1 MSPGPV
7 SKLTHAEYR
16 SISESHPSADDLPV
30 RVITP
35 HDGLDAFRHAF
46 TSLIRDRHFTR
57 ELAWRMFVRDTKAM
71 FRGSFLGWFWL
82 LLPALANTL
91 VWVFLSGTNV
101 VQIDSGST
109 PYPLFVFV
117 GTLLWTAFNG
127 ALVAGLGVIEEAKGT
142 LAKVNFPHEA
152 LVLSALGKTVLNTAA
167 TSVALV
173 PFLILYPVSVRAE
186 MLLFLPGIMATTLCG
201 LAFGLI
207 FVPVAALVSDLSRGI
222 HLALRF
228 AFFLTPVIF
237 PLPESGTGRLV
248 MLLNPATSL
257 VVTSRAWLLGG
268 EDPMLL
274 TFAIV
279 VAGSLLLLGTGLIA
293 LKVALPHL
301 IERLSGA

>member
-1 MSPGPV
+1 MSP
-7 SKLTHAEYR
+7 
-16 SISESHPSADDLPV
+16 LPV

-91 VWVFLSGTNV
+91 VWVFLSGSNV

-127 ALVAGLGVIEEAKGT
+127 ALVAGLGVIDEAKGT

-152 LVLSALGKTVLNTAA
+152 LVLTALGKSCLNTAA
-167 TSVALV
+167 TAVALV
-173 PFLILYPVSVRAE
+173 PFLILYPVTPRAE
-186 MLLFLPGIMATTLCG
+186 MLLFLPGLAATNLTG
-201 LAFGLI
+201 LAIGLI
-207 FVPVAALVSDLSRGI
+207 FVPISALVSDLSRLI
-222 HLALRF
+222 HLGLRF

-237 PLPESGTGRLV
+237 PLPASGFSRTI

-257 VVTSRAWLLGG
+257 IVSSRSWITGG
-268 EDPMLL
+268 EAPLVSHFL
-274 TFAIV
+274 IV
-279 VAGSLLLLGTGLIA
+279 SGTGLLVLTVGLIT
-293 LKVALPHL
+293 LKVALPHI
-301 IERLSGA
+301 IERLSGT

>member
-1 MSPGPV
+1 
-7 SKLTHAEYR
+7 
-16 SISESHPSADDLPV
+16 
-30 RVITP
+30 
-35 HDGLDAFRHAF
+35 
-46 TSLIRDRHFTR
+46 
-57 ELAWRMFVRDTKAM
+57 MFVRDTKAM
-71 FRGSFLGWFWL
+71 FRGSFLGWLWL

-207 FVPVAALVSDLSRGI
+207 FVPFAALVSDLSRGI

-237 PLPESGTGRLV
+237 PLPESGTGRMV

-257 VVTSRAWLLGG
+257 VVTSRAWLLEG

-274 TFAIV
+274 TFGIV

>member
-1 MSPGPV
+1 MSP
-7 SKLTHAEYR
+7 
-16 SISESHPSADDLPV
+16 LPV

-91 VWVFLSGTNV
+91 VWVFLSGSNV

-127 ALVAGLGVIEEAKGT
+127 ALVAGLGVIDEAKGT

-152 LVLSALGKTVLNTAA
+152 LVLTALGKSCLNTAA
-167 TSVALV
+167 TAVALV
-173 PFLILYPVSVRAE
+173 PFLILYPVTPRAE
-186 MLLFLPGIMATTLCG
+186 MLLFLPGLAATTLTG
-201 LAFGLI
+201 LAIGLI
-207 FVPVAALVSDLSRGI
+207 FVPISALVSDLSRLI
-222 HLALRF
+222 HLGLRF

-237 PLPESGTGRLV
+237 PLPASGFSRTI

-257 VVTSRAWLLGG
+257 IVSSRSWITGG
-268 EDPMLL
+268 EAPLVSHFL
-274 TFAIV
+274 IV
-279 VAGSLLLLGTGLIA
+279 SGTGLLVLTVGLIT
-293 LKVALPHL
+293 LKVALPHI
-301 IERLSGA
+301 IERLSGT